1 MEINHG
7 TEVSKLARRAFLK
20 RTNLIGLSAAAA
32 TLIGSKRLSADT
44 PGASAPSALPADS
57 ATEIFTAAL
66 VAEDLASTFYY
77 NGLIGPVIQSPKL
90 AGPGGTATNPN
101 PTDSDPGSVNYLQA
115 ALYQEI
121 QHGDL
126 LRSLLGISSPAGD
139 PYQTFYIPSGT
150 FETLSAFVT
159 LLETLEDAFIGAYTI
174 ATFEFAHLAVVQE
187 LELAKGNAPGKYT
200 PDDLQYFA
208 EVAAT
213 ILGVE
218 SEHRALG
225 RDLAN
230 LNPVNNRTYESTD
243 GLRTVFNGQ
252 HSAVAALTPFLTSTT
267 GPAYSLAD
275 ALAGAPSVYL
285 ATSGGPPPQ
294 M

>member
-1 MEINHG
+1 MDISNDF
-7 TEVSKLARRAFLK
+7 EVSKLARRAFLK

-32 TLIGSKRLSADT
+32 TLLGTKRLSADT
-44 PGASAPSALPADS
+44 PGAGSATVFPPDS
-57 ATEIFTAAL
+57 ATDIFTAAL
-66 VAEDLASTFYY
+66 VAEDLAATFYY
-77 NGLIGPVIQSPKL
+77 NGLIGGEIQNPHL

-101 PTDSDPGSVNYLQA
+101 PTDSDPGNVDYLRA

-121 QHGDL
+121 QHGNL
-126 LRSLLGISSPAGD
+126 LRSQLGISSPAGD

-150 FETLSAFVT
+150 FETLTAFVT
-159 LLETLEDAFIGAYTI
+159 LLEALEDAFIGAYTI

-187 LELAKGNAPGKYT
+187 LELAKGGAPGPYT

-208 EVAAT
+208 EVSAT

-218 SEHRALG
+218 AEHRALG
-225 RDLAN
+225 RDLAG

-275 ALAGAPSVYL
+275 ALTGAPSVYL
-285 ATSGGPPPQ
+285 VTSGSPPPQ

>member
-1 MEINHG
+1 M
-7 TEVSKLARRAFLK
+7 
-20 RTNLIGLSAAAA
+20 
-32 TLIGSKRLSADT
+32 
-44 PGASAPSALPADS
+44 
-57 ATEIFTAAL
+57 
-66 VAEDLASTFYY
+66 
-77 NGLIGPVIQSPKL
+77 
-90 AGPGGTATNPN
+90 
-101 PTDSDPGSVNYLQA
+101 NYLQA

-121 QHGDL
+121 QHGN
-126 LRSLLGISSPAGD
+126 RCAACWVISSPAGD

-174 ATFEFAHLAVVQE
+174 ATFEFAHLRCRSSSWPRE
-187 LELAKGNAPGKYT
+187 MHSGKYT

-218 SEHRALG
+218 SEHRDALG

-230 LNPVNNRTYESTD
+230 LNPVNNR
-243 GLRTVFNGQ
+243 LRIDRRTENRLQ
-252 HSAVAALTPFLTSTT
+252 WEHSAVAALTPFPTSTT

-285 ATSGGPPPQ
+285 VTSGNPPPQ